1 MSEHKKMTHED
12 HERLG
17 WKRMKEATGNKVGDY
32 EKPLTSYR
40 EEGEEMVKELKRRR
54 GEDD

>member
-1 MSEHKKMTHED
+1 MTHED
-12 HERLG
+12 HERLV
-17 WKRMKEATGNKVGDY
+17 WKSLKEATGNKVGDY

>member
-1 MSEHKKMTHED
+1 MTDHKKMTHED
-12 HERLG
+12 HERLV
-17 WKRMKEATGNKVGDY
+17 WKSLKEATGSKVGDY
-32 EKPLTSYR
+32 EKPLTYYR